1 MQISLFALRNKSNN
15 HPESRVVRRP
25 RGGQRDNIPIEI
37 IEEREEVKAELNETF
52 FFMPGE
58 CAEYLRCIV
67 HVVLVSYPG
76 KRMNIRLR
84 YKVENNQ
91 WDIILIDIKC

>member
-1 MQISLFALRNKSNN
+1 MRMKVRYENEAIPLFALGNKSNN

-25 RGGQRDNIPIEI
+25 RRGRDHVPVEI
-37 IEEREEVKAELNETF
+37 IEERQQVKAELNETF

-67 HVVLVSYPG
+67 HVVLVSYP
-76 KRMNIRLR
+76 
-84 YKVENNQ
+84 
-91 WDIILIDIKC
+91 